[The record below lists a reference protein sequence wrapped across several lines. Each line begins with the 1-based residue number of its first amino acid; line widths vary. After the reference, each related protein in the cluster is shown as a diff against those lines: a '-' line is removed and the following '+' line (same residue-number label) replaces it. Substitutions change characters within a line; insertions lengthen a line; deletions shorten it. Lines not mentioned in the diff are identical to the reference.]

1 MNKVLI
7 FIFSLWLLT
16 GCSSKHSINE
26 SQITVSILPQKY
38 FIEQI
43 AGNIFNINVM
53 IPPGASPATYEP
65 LPKQIEEISRSKAY
79 FSIGHLI
86 FEETWLPKF
95 KSNNPELKIFDLS
108 DNIKIIENHYHH
120 DGHHHTIDPHIWVS
134 PRKVR
139 IITSNIKDY
148 LIKLY
153 PENKP
158 IFENNYLKFLQKT
171 DSIDQLLMDISNQ
184 SKNKSFLIYHP
195 ALTHLADDYNFE
207 QISIEFEGKSPSA
220 EYLMKLI
227 KTANKKNIKH
237 IFVQKEF
244 NKENAVA
251 IAKEIHAEI
260 LEINPL
266 GYNWEENMLDIIEKF
281 RLITENE

>member
-7 FIFSLWLLT
+7 FLFSLWLLT

-43 AGNIFNINVM
+43 VGNIFNINVM

-148 LIKLY
+148 LIKMKICQV
-153 PENKP
+153 N
-158 IFENNYLKFLQKT
+158 LQ
-171 DSIDQLLMDISNQ
+171 
-184 SKNKSFLIYHP
+184 
-195 ALTHLADDYNFE
+195 
-207 QISIEFEGKSPSA
+207 
-220 EYLMKLI
+220 
-227 KTANKKNIKH
+227 
-237 IFVQKEF
+237 V
-244 NKENAVA
+244 
-251 IAKEIHAEI
+251 I
-260 LEINPL
+260 LE
-266 GYNWEENMLDIIEKF
+266 EEMYKQGIFQPVLELLCVLAAVKI
-281 RLITENE
+281 LMVMV